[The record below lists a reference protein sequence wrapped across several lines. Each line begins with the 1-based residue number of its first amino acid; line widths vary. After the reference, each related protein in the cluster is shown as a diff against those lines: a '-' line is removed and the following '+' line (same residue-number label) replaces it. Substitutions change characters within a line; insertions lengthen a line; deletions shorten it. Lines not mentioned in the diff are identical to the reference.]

1 MATERTRELR
11 EWATFF
17 LSLLTLIGIPCGL
30 LILRNQRL
38 EMREEMRQGYVSLE
52 IYHIDLA
59 RRDAEIARRDA
70 EIAAI
75 SAKID
80 RLTVSV
86 ARLTDAVKLKDPP

>member
-1 MATERTRELR
+1 MITERTREAR

-17 LSLLTLIGIPCGL
+17 LSLLTLVGFPCGYL
-30 LILRNQRL
+30 VLQNQRL
-38 EMREEMRQGYVSLE
+38 ETRDEMRRGYVS
-52 IYHIDLA
+52 IDVYHNDLA

-70 EIAAI
+70 DNAVI

-80 RLTVSV
+80 RLTISV

>member
-11 EWATFF
+11 EWATFG

-30 LILRNQRL
+30 LILRNSRL
-38 EMREEMRQGYVSLE
+38 ETREEMRLGYVSIE
-52 IYHIDLA
+52 VYHNDLA

-70 EIAAI
+70 DNAVI

-80 RLTVSV
+80 RLTISV